1 MKLPTNAEKSLW
13 LYTWPA
19 PAKLNLMLRIVGK
32 REDGYHLLQT
42 VFQFVELS
50 DWIRFEY
57 EPSGQV
63 LLKKEIPGVAAQSD
77 LTVRA
82 ANILKKY
89 TGCSAGVIIDVEKN
103 IPMGGGLGGGSS
115 DAATVLVALN
125 KIWGLELSQDK
136 LMELGASLGADVPVF
151 IFGYA
156 SWGEGIG
163 EKLTKVDLPECWVV
177 IIKPDCHVNTK
188 EIFSSENLTR
198 NSKSITMCDFI
209 AGEQDNDCTPVVSNK
224 YPMVKEAM
232 SDLAV
237 FTRSK
242 LTGTGACVFGEF
254 STEYDA
260 LIARGLLEK
269 KWNVFLTKSVNQSG
283 LSLILDTL

>member
-103 IPMGGGLGGGSS
+103 IPMGGGLVG
-115 DAATVLVALN
+115 
-125 KIWGLELSQDK
+125 E
-136 LMELGASLGADVPVF
+136 VPMLQL
-151 IFGYA
+151 Y
-156 SWGEGIG
+156 W
-163 EKLTKVDLPECWVV
+163 
-177 IIKPDCHVNTK
+177 
-188 EIFSSENLTR
+188 
-198 NSKSITMCDFI
+198 
-209 AGEQDNDCTPVVSNK
+209 
-224 YPMVKEAM
+224 
-232 SDLAV
+232 
-237 FTRSK
+237 
-242 LTGTGACVFGEF
+242 
-254 STEYDA
+254 
-260 LIARGLLEK
+260 LL
-269 KWNVFLTKSVNQSG
+269 
-283 LSLILDTL
+283 